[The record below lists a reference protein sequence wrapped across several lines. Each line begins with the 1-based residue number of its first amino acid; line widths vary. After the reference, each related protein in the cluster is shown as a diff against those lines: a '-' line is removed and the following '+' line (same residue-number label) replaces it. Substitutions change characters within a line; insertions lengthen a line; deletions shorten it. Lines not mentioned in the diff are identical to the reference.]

1 MSACNQQQIRPQ
13 PQPQQNVLHVTSDE
27 SVSSTSNSSYTSS
40 TGSRHNIFSSPETA
54 RCSRCHRTPSID
66 IQTGKSNMVQY
77 GLNLYYCSRCAAMV
91 GFFNR

>member
-13 PQPQQNVLHVTSDE
+13 PQPQQNVLHVTSDD
-27 SVSSTSNSSYTSS
+27 SITSTTSSSYASS
-40 TGSRHNIFSSPETA
+40 TGSRHNIFSSPESA

-66 IQTGKSNMVQY
+66 IQTGKSNMVEY
-77 GLNLYYCSRCAAMV
+77 GLNQYYCSRCAAMV